1 MNILQVISSSR
12 TSGAEK
18 HLVVLSEWLRRRGH
32 NVLVVCPPGGW
43 LPGQLRKAGVP
54 AVEIAMHGL
63 LSPRT
68 IFALRR
74 VVRQNGVDVIHTH
87 LTRATYLGYF
97 AGLLAHVPVI
107 STVHV
112 LTRDF
117 AYRYLPSRNHWFVA
131 VSDYL
136 RQALIARGVP
146 PARVQTVY
154 NGTDFASDRPD
165 LVPLGARPSPFVP
178 LVPAPSLSVR
188 AELGLPADAELVGQF
203 GRVDSFKGAPLLVR
217 AAKSI
222 VEACPRAYFV
232 FVGHAEPGIQQAL
245 WEMASSERVDDR
257 LRFTGVRDDVPRLME
272 AMDVVT
278 LPSQMEAC
286 SMAIIEAMAMGR
298 PVVATRAGGN
308 LELIVDQATG
318 ILVERTPEALAAAVV
333 GLLQDP
339 LRRAAM
345 GQGGQTRARALFSAQ
360 TMARNMEGF
369 YRQVLERRALSV
381 TH

>member
-18 HLVVLSEWLRRRGH
+18 HLVVLSEGLRQRGH
-32 NVLVVCPPGGW
+32 NVLAVCPPGGW
-43 LPGQLRKAGVP
+43 LSDRLRVAGVP
-54 AVEIAMHGL
+54 TMEVAMRGL
-63 LSPRT
+63 LSPGT

-74 VVRQNGVDVIHTH
+74 VARQNRVDVIHTH

-97 AGLLAHVPVI
+97 AGILARVPVI

-154 NGTDFASDRPD
+154 NGTDFCAGRQDS
-165 LVPLGARPSPFVP
+165 LPLDSP
-178 LVPAPSLSVR
+178 VPAQELSVR
-188 AELGLPADAELVGQF
+188 AELGLPADAELIGQF

-217 AAKSI
+217 AAKEI
-222 VEACPRAYFV
+222 VAQCPRAYFV
-232 FVGHAEPGIQQAL
+232 FVGHARPGIQQTL
-245 WEMASSERVDDR
+245 WEMASAEGVDDR
-257 LRFTGVRDDVPRLME
+257 LRFTGIRNDVPRLME
-272 AMDVVT
+272 AMDVIV
-278 LPSQMEAC
+278 LPSLIEAC
-286 SMAIIEAMAMGR
+286 SMAIIEAMAVGK

-308 LELIVDQATG
+308 PELIEDQNTG
-318 ILVERTPEALAAAVV
+318 LLVERAPETLAEAVI
-333 GLLQDP
+333 GLLQDSQ
-339 LRRAAM
+339 RRAAM
-345 GQGGQTRARALFSAQ
+345 GRAGQTRARSLFSAQ
-360 TMARNMEGF
+360 EMAQNMEDF
-369 YRQVLERRALSV
+369 YQRILERKKVR
-381 TH
+381 